1 MTECP
6 IYRKKIKAPVLNKE
20 QLKEELKKYV
30 EERDKKAKAYVCLEE
45 DSNATS

>member
-6 IYRKKIKAPVLNKE
+6 TCNGRKKAKAPVLNKE

-30 EERDKKAKAYVCLEE
+30 EDRDRKAKTYVV
-45 DSNATS
+45 